1 MDKGEAGH
9 TVPQTASIKALPY
22 GIGGGRPGRRL
33 ENCLAR
39 VRIEEVNLVCVHVQ
53 RYAAANVRS

>member
-1 MDKGEAGH
+1 MRN
-9 TVPQTASIKALPY
+9 VPLQNILTA
-22 GIGGGRPGRRL
+22 L